1 MDRSKMILVNACA
14 ACNALIYD
22 RIAVTGGVDEN
33 IRILRAI
40 KSLLVRHKLNRNISE
55 YVGEVLDDLVLHV
68 ESKMYDAYLPS
79 GELEPFYAKKIEDID
94 LAISH
99 FYPRNILCIGDD
111 VSIPF

>member
-1 MDRSKMILVNACA
+1 M
-14 ACNALIYD
+14 
-22 RIAVTGGVDEN
+22 
-33 IRILRAI
+33 
-40 KSLLVRHKLNRNISE
+40 
-55 YVGEVLDDLVLHV
+55 VLHV